1 MSCNQSRNKSKEK
14 TTSDK
19 SYTKSEMIIS
29 IDSITENRFAYLKGV
44 ENLKS
49 EIFIKV
55 DYVEYLTGQEAIDA
69 EWRDEAYFV
78 DGKDTVTNIT
88 NGYYISN
95 VNPKIR
101 IFKAQ
106 SDISVEHIIDDDGVQ
121 EMEQSKELDL
131 KQIKT
136 YIKDETLLFLHVRNG
151 IIVRIDE
158 RFMS

>member
-95 VNPKIR
+95 VNPK
-101 IFKAQ
+101 
-106 SDISVEHIIDDDGVQ
+106 
-121 EMEQSKELDL
+121 
-131 KQIKT
+131 
-136 YIKDETLLFLHVRNG
+136 LLSIG
-151 IIVRIDE
+151 WESGD
-158 RFMS
+158 